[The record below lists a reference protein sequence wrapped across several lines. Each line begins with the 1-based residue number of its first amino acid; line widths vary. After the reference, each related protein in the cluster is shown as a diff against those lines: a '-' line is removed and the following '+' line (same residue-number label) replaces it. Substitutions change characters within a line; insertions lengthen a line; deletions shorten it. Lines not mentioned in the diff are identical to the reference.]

1 MTPQAAPGQAGTGRA
16 TTRQDTARADRARR
30 HTRYFLRWA
39 RAAAPVHLGADIDMT
54 GVQAHRAAARA
65 EGRRYSV
72 VSYLLYAAGRVLADH
87 PEANA
92 TTAGGIVPRTLRYE
106 RVHAK
111 LAIDSGTADEG
122 RRAVRVAVLPDVDRL
137 DLAGIQQLVDRYRN
151 GAAEDLPGAEGVRRL
166 GRLPPPLGHL
176 AFRTAVS
183 SRARR
188 AELLGTVAVS
198 SLGHRRVDTFHSY
211 GGTAVTLTA
220 GRIAEVPVA
229 RATRVA
235 VAPVLRLGLTFD
247 HRVLDGAAA
256 ADVLD
261 DLALLLEACDAA
273 LPGGWDAPQRRSGD
287 RPAHQGD
294 QSGRPVAPRG

>member
-1 MTPQAAPGQAGTGRA
+1 VTRRAASGRD
-16 TTRQDTARADRARR
+16 TTLLDTARADRARR
-30 HTRYFLRWA
+30 HTRYFLRWS
-39 RAAAPVHLGADIDMT
+39 RAAAPVHLGADIDMS
-54 GVQAHRAAARA
+54 GVQEHRAAALA
-65 EGRRYSV
+65 GGRRFSV
-72 VSYLLYAAGRVLADH
+72 VSYLLYAAGRVLAAH

-92 TTAGGIVPRTLRYE
+92 TTAGGLLPRTWRYD

-111 LAIDSGTADEG
+111 LAIDGAAADG
-122 RRAVRVAVLPDVDRL
+122 GPRAVRVAVLPDVDRL
-137 DLAGIQQLVDRYRN
+137 DLAAIQLLVDRYRT

-183 SRARR
+183 GRARR
-188 AELLGTVAVS
+188 ADLLGTFAVS

-229 RATRVA
+229 RATRDA
-235 VAPVLRLGLTFD
+235 VAPVMRLGLTFD